1 MSLTT
6 TALNAR
12 FAIPSRLHFA
22 DSGTDLPV
30 AHITT
35 AHASASLALQGAQIL
50 TWQPQGQEPVIW
62 VSKAAVYQTGKG
74 VRGGVPVCWP
84 WFGAMEGKGAHG
96 FVRTR
101 MWTLRETSTAPDGSV
116 VLRLGM
122 VDDAVTRAVWDH
134 AFDLELIVTVG
145 SVLTMA
151 LITHNTGATPFSITE
166 GLHTYF
172 CVGDIHQTSVLG
184 LEDTDYSDKVA
195 PFGTVRQTGAVRF
208 GGETD
213 RVYLNTQADCLIH
226 DPVLQ
231 RVIRISKTGSNSSVV
246 WNPWTEK
253 EKTFADMAT
262 GEYQGMLCVETVNA
276 GTDCIRIGAGETH
289 TMAAVIA
296 VE

>member
-1 MSLTT
+1 M
-6 TALNAR
+6 
-12 FAIPSRLHFA
+12 
-22 DSGTDLPV
+22 
-30 AHITT
+30 
-35 AHASASLALQGAQIL
+35 
-50 TWQPQGQEPVIW
+50 
-62 VSKAAVYQTGKG
+62 
-74 VRGGVPVCWP
+74 
-84 WFGAMEGKGAHG
+84 
-96 FVRTR
+96 
-101 MWTLRETSTAPDGSV
+101 
-116 VLRLGM
+116 
-122 VDDAVTRAVWDH
+122 
-134 AFDLELIVTVG
+134 
-145 SVLTMA
+145 
-151 LITHNTGATPFSITE
+151 
-166 GLHTYF
+166 
-172 CVGDIHQTSVLG
+172 LG